1 MSKKPLD
8 VLKNGLA
15 KLEEQVK
22 AWKNDILDCLAN
34 KQPVCDDDEHWLDNE
49 ANLVEEVMI
58 LDLLDQASDY
68 ERGVKHL
75 NSQQKSLV
83 EKLKGLGSGIKNLV
97 SSKKRKRPE
106 VRIKKPQEDKQPKAP
121 VFIKKENAT
130 MKQKVEIMDWHPAQ
144 GPKFKQG
151 KTAEHWNQI
160 YPNLR
165 LKQPTIS
172 AWLKACSGFL
182 SLLNT
187 ADESGASS
195 YLTAAEKEVSDS
207 LSHLQRLGMLQ
218 SQNTMAINELVDFT
232 LERVLYDDGSEEDI
246 FNAIKECQNAEQDK
260 EMNGGDD
267 GGDGDVVDEKPSWK
281 EALAAASILQRY
293 VVDTDEPFA
302 RKLETVLTNFGRQT
316 RLEVFDCM
324 EMTSITDYFPSQ
336 SSPYL

>member
-1 MSKKPLD
+1 MSKKLLD

-15 KLEEQVK
+15 KLKEQVK
-22 AWKNDILDCLAN
+22 AWKNDILDCLAK

-49 ANLVEEVMI
+49 ANLVEEITI
-58 LDLLDQASDY
+58 LNLLDQASDY
-68 ERGVKHL
+68 ERGMKRL

-106 VRIKKPQEDKQPKAP
+106 VCIKKPQEDKQPKAP
-121 VFIKKENAT
+121 VFTKKENTT
-130 MKQKVEIMDWHPAQ
+130 MKQKVEIMDWHHAQ
-144 GPKFKQG
+144 V
-151 KTAEHWNQI
+151 
-160 YPNLR
+160 
-165 LKQPTIS
+165 
-172 AWLKACSGFL
+172 L

-195 YLTAAEKEVSDS
+195 YLAAAEKEVSDS
-207 LSHLQRLGMLQ
+207 LSYLQRLGVLQ

-232 LERVLYDDGSEEDI
+232 LEHVLYDDGSEEDI
-246 FNAIKECQNAEQDK
+246 FNVIKERQNAEQDK

-281 EALAAASILQRY
+281 EALAAASILWRY

-302 RKLETVLTNFGRQT
+302 CKLETVLANFGRQT
-316 RLEVFDCM
+316 HLEVFDCM
-324 EMTSITDYFPSQ
+324 EMTTITDYFPSQ